1 MFLSCGMSQSHAKEL
16 LWYGQRSPTAWAKPC
31 LMSIGTSTGGK
42 ARIQVSTTCS
52 ISDDVEVCPESLS
65 NPARELQMLTLQVKY
80 LNLSEGVYLKGSV
93 FASAEH
99 LSSLLNQQEFENH
112 LVDTVG

>member
-1 MFLSCGMSQSHAKEL
+1 
-16 LWYGQRSPTAWAKPC
+16 
-31 LMSIGTSTGGK
+31 
-42 ARIQVSTTCS
+42 
-52 ISDDVEVCPESLS
+52 
-65 NPARELQMLTLQVKY
+65 MLTLQVKY
-80 LNLSEGVYLKGSV
+80 LNLSEGVYLNGSV